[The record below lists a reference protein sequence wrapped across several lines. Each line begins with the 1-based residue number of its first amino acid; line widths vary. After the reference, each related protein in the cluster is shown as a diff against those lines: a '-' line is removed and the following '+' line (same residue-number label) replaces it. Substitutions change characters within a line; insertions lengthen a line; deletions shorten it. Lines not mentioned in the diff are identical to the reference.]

1 MVFASENRFDLMT
14 EHPEIAVSA
23 LVVGLG
29 IGLLVGAFRGTA
41 GSGSQMR
48 RPAWDPPRW
57 ATTRRARQLGW
68 AALVVPVV
76 IGLVYSFALAVVAL
90 LLLASAA
97 MSLAFVAS
105 VLARL
110 DRPPEDRRE

>member
-1 MVFASENRFDLMT
+1 M
-14 EHPEIAVSA
+14 
-23 LVVGLG
+23 
-29 IGLLVGAFRGTA
+29 
-41 GSGSQMR
+41 
-48 RPAWDPPRW
+48 
-57 ATTRRARQLGW
+57 
-68 AALVVPVV
+68 V

-97 MSLAFVAS
+97 MSLAFVAL